1 MEKITII
8 KPKKGIRLVNI
19 KELYEYRELLTV
31 LALKDI
37 KVRYKQT
44 IFGGLWAIAQPLITM
59 VVFSIFFGEIAN
71 VPSEGV
77 PYPAFSYSGLLIWIF
92 FVNSVNLASSSLLS
106 NVRLITKVYFPRII
120 IPLSTTLVSLVDYL
134 VSLIILFGI
143 MFYYQIPFSNNLLFI
158 PLIVFVTWL
167 LAIGM
172 GLLFSAINVKYRDV
186 KYVIPFFLQLLIFLT
201 PVIYPVSIAG
211 KFRWILY
218 LNPMS
223 GIVEAHRAL
232 ILGHQAVNLGL
243 FLSSFAISLLIFIV
257 GLIYFKSTERYFA
270 DII

>member
-1 MEKITII
+1 MEEITVI
-8 KPKKGIRLVNI
+8 KPKKGITPI
-19 KELYEYRELLTV
+19 DFEELYRYRELLSV
-31 LALKDI
+31 LALRDI

-44 IFGGLWAIAQPLITM
+44 FFGGLWAVAQPLITM
-59 VVFSIFFGEIAN
+59 IIFSIFFGQIAK
-71 VPSEGV
+71 VPSEGI

-92 FVNSVNLASSSLLS
+92 FVNSVNLASSSLLN

-120 IPLSTTLVSLVDYL
+120 IPLSTTLVSLVDYF
-134 VSLIILFGI
+134 VASVILFGI
-143 MFYYQIPFSNNLLFI
+143 MFFYQIPFSINLLFI
-158 PLIVFVTWL
+158 PLIVFITL
-167 LAIGM
+167 ILAIGM
-172 GLLFSAINVKYRDV
+172 GLFLSAINVKYRDV

-211 KFRWILY
+211 KYEWLLY

-232 ILGHQAVNLGL
+232 TLGHQPVNIGL
-243 FLSSFAISLLIFIV
+243 LISSFVISFIIFII
-257 GLIYFKSTERYFA
+257 GITYFKSTERYFA